1 MTKQDGGCFL
11 DFLFRKNTPINNVN
25 TCLTAMIIEAV
36 YNKRVEAADFILEQ
50 RFSPDLKYVDKN
62 GNSLMHALVV
72 LQTNNAKKALY
83 VLIPEYKECL
93 NKQNN
98 EGYTPF
104 SLCVKNKLHREA
116 SFMENNGAKRLCPQD
131 KYVVTDYDISD
142 VSPTLTYKTPSIFTK
157 QYIDNFVHKDPQQST
172 VLRNSDFEDVIQTT
186 VLRNLDFDKSK
197 DSRQSTVL
205 QKTDIDTLS
214 DTITGEIMNY
224 LEQKNNSSTVL
235 ADSTILQTDAP
246 AYTETDQFVNRLLEE
261 LKRTPQQ
268 QQQGGGRS
276 IFKGSRILTMD
287 DPNQYN
293 LSEGSKIVR
302 KKVKKSKSKPKSK
315 KQKKILKELERAT
328 ANQKT
333 KFLDEALEKILAL
346 LPVKDITT
354 AKAIRA
360 IINNKLKE
368 THSTH
373 TSLDRAA
380 EALKLITQP
389 YINSIL
395 KDTDTINKYKKFVSD
410 SNTSTISN
418 NMTPKKMKN

>member
-62 GNSLMHALVV
+62 GNNLMHALVL

-83 VLIPEYKECL
+83 ILIPEYKECL

-104 SLCVKNKLHREA
+104 SLCVKYKLHREA
-116 SFMENNGAKRLCPQD
+116 TFMENNGAKRLCPRD

-142 VSPTLTYKTPSIFTK
+142 VSPTYKTPSIFTK
-157 QYIDNFVHKDPQQST
+157 QHIDNFVFNEPRQST
-172 VLRNSDFEDVIQTT
+172 VLQNSDFEDVIQTN

-197 DSRQSTVL
+197 DLRQSTVL

-214 DTITGEIMNY
+214 DTLTGEIMNY

-235 ADSTILQTDAP
+235 ADSTILQTDVP
-246 AYTETDQFVNRLLEE
+246 SYTETDQFVNKLLEE

-268 QQQGGGRS
+268 QGGGS
-276 IFKGSRILTMD
+276 IFKGSRTLTMD
-287 DPNQYN
+287 DPNDRE

-302 KKVKKSKSKPKSK
+302 KKVKKLKSKPKSKKSK

-418 NMTPKKMKN
+418 TMTPKKMKN